1 MVKVAF
7 DTVESADGPAAAKGK
22 AGRKSKPTRK
32 SRWFLKTCGLLLTAI
47 AAAPSVLTLSG
58 SAPAV
63 LEKLHPKL
71 AHAVTFGNVQLH
83 WWAPVE
89 VTDLKVLDLGQPQAA
104 AGPEADSAVLCEAER
119 ISTIE
124 PLWQI
129 ALNAGRGT
137 GVVVRSPRLS
147 LIAEERGTNID
158 RTITEIFGKQHETA
172 AGRFP
177 FRVTIENGSVQLRSE
192 SLSSALDAA
201 YTSAAIESELTT
213 KPDPH
218 QKTLQQPVI
227 AEVTSISGT
236 FSTMDTS
243 RWLPAMKLSASIRQ
257 SDTQHV
263 AKRTSSRPT
272 RLAAGLDE
280 LTNDF
285 PDVPLEDLVG
295 TDASGD
301 ADAARIQIY
310 LQPNADDKGRQA
322 IQIGARDVDLRL
334 IQPFLSMLGIE
345 VLCHGMISGGVDAR
359 LAGAELTDGL
369 VGKIMLAGDNVRI
382 RQAAWAPDEWLPL
395 GTVNASGAIAMA
407 QDGLLIQDLNFSSSV
422 AKLTGNGEL
431 RHRQNSTDRTAS
443 QSQQVELTGNI
454 DMARVASSLPRT
466 LSLHEDVSIQNG
478 SLIFKAVASANAT
491 GDSGNSVSDTNSG
504 PQSGNWTLVTR
515 VDGLQAM
522 RDGKPINVDSSL
534 QLDAVG
540 PFAEGVPQ
548 LLRARLTA
556 GFGTIDCVPDG
567 AAWKISGLVQ
577 PTSLWE
583 SVQQFADVTQPGIR
597 GDVNFQ
603 SRVAMLPDGVALSE
617 LQLNSSDVRASSN
630 KLTIFPSNPVMSM
643 LDGNVHL
650 EGTGSALRTLMRPW
664 FDASVLAD
672 QAQVV
677 ANLTVSPQSE
687 ILLAVRVTP
696 AGVASI
702 SDRSFQTVS
711 QSRTQMTSAPASVFM
726 IDEAD
731 INLSMTASNEG
742 RQFRISNGTI
752 KLPGLV
758 SQVSGTV
765 SIPNDETLLDLT
777 ADTSYDLDLLSRRL
791 FAADSGLA
799 FSGQGRDVFKLNGN
813 PAVVFGDLQKT
824 TTGAAAARILEGSG
838 TLQWASAKILGL
850 SVGGAAVEATLEN
863 SLFRAGPLQC
873 ELNGG
878 RLNAMG
884 QYDLATSRLQ
894 LGAGSRVENVRL
906 NPELCREWLGFVA
919 PMLADT
925 ADVNGQLSM
934 RVERFL
940 WDLNA
945 PQNSDVS
952 GQLTIHEA
960 SATPGA
966 SFASLLQVVDLLR
979 QRDSADGSS
988 LKSLTLPEQT
998 VPVQVRQGY
1007 VIHDGL
1013 IMDLA
1018 GYRLKSAGA
1027 VGMNEQLQ
1035 ITLDVPLEKGT
1046 TGNIRTIK
1054 VPLRGSIKSPQPDT
1068 ASLIQNLGIQKLQEQ
1083 LGTDK
1088 IQQKLESEVDQTLN
1102 KQLNKLLDRF

>member
-7 DTVESADGPAAAKGK
+7 DTVESAGGPAATKGK
-22 AGRKSKPTRK
+22 AVKQSKPTQK
-32 SRWFLKTCGLLLTAI
+32 SRWFLKFCALLLMAFG
-47 AAAPSVLTLSG
+47 AAPTVLTLTG

-71 AHAVTFGNVQLH
+71 AHAVTFGDVQLH
-83 WWAPVE
+83 WWARVDI
-89 VTDLKVLDLGQPQAA
+89 TNLKVVDLSQLQAA
-104 AGPEADSAVLCEAER
+104 EVAGTDSAVLCEAER
-119 ISTIE
+119 VTTVE

-137 GVVVRSPRLS
+137 GVVVKSPRLN
-147 LIAEERGTNID
+147 LIADEQGTNID
-158 RTITEIFGKQHETA
+158 RTITEIFGKQQETT

-177 FRVTIENGSVQLRSE
+177 FRVTIENGSAQLRSE
-192 SLSSALDAA
+192 SLSPALDAA
-201 YTSAAIESELTT
+201 YTSAPIESDLNT
-213 KPDPH
+213 KPDPN
-218 QKTLQQPVI
+218 QKASLQPVI
-227 AEVTSISGT
+227 ADVTSISGT

-257 SDTQHV
+257 SNAQHV
-263 AKRTSSRPT
+263 AKRNPSRPT

-310 LQPNADDKGRQA
+310 LQPNADDKGRQT

-345 VLCHGMISGGVDAR
+345 ALCHGMVSGGIDAR
-359 LAGAELTDGL
+359 LAGAELSDGL

-382 RQAAWAPDEWLPL
+382 RQAAWATDEWLPL

-407 QDGLLIQDLNFSSSV
+407 QDGLLIQDLNFSTSV

-431 RHRQNSTDRTAS
+431 RHRQNATDRTAS

-454 DMARVASSLPRT
+454 DMARVTSSLRRT
-466 LSLHEDVSIQNG
+466 LSLHDDVSIQNG
-478 SLIFKAVASANAT
+478 SLIFRAIASANAT
-491 GDSGNSVSDTNSG
+491 GDSGNSLTDTGSG
-504 PQSGNWTLVTR
+504 AQSGNWTLVTR

-522 RDGKPINVDSSL
+522 RAGKPINVDSSL
-534 QLDAVG
+534 QIDAVG
-540 PFAEGVPQ
+540 PFPEGVPQ

-567 AAWKISGLVQ
+567 AEWKISGLVQ

-583 SVQQFADVTQPGIR
+583 TLQQFADVTQPGIR

-603 SRVAMLPDGVALSE
+603 SRVAMLPDGVALTE

-672 QAQVV
+672 RSQVV
-677 ANLTVSPQSE
+677 ANLMVSPQSE

-696 AGVASI
+696 AGFASI
-702 SDRSFQTVS
+702 SDSRFQTVS
-711 QSRTQMTSAPASVFM
+711 ESRTQLTSAPASIFV
-726 IDEAD
+726 IDEAE

-742 RQFRISNGTI
+742 RQFDISNGTI

-765 SIPNDETLLDLT
+765 AIPNNETLLDLT
-777 ADTSYDLDLLSRRL
+777 ADTSYDLDLLSHRL
-791 FAADSGLA
+791 FASDSGLA
-799 FSGQGRDVFKLNGN
+799 FNGQGRDVFKLKGN
-813 PAVVFGDLQKT
+813 PAVVYGDLQKST
-824 TTGAAAARILEGSG
+824 TSAAAAKILEGSG

-850 SVGGAAVEATLEN
+850 SVGGASVPATLEN

-878 RLNAMG
+878 QLNAMG
-884 QYDLATSRLQ
+884 QYDLASSRLQ
-894 LGAGSRVENVRL
+894 LGAGSRVENVRVT
-906 NPELCREWLGFVA
+906 PELCREWLGFVA
-919 PMLADT
+919 PMFADA

-960 SATPGA
+960 SATPGS

-979 QRDSADGSS
+979 QRDSADGSAS
-988 LKSLTLPEQT
+988 KSLTLPEQT

-1068 ASLIQNLGIQKLQEQ
+1068 ASLIQNLGMQKLQEQ
-1083 LGTDK
+1083 LSTDK
-1088 IQQKLESEVDQTLN
+1088 IQEKLESEVDQTLN
-1102 KQLNKLLDRF
+1102 KTLNKLLDRF

>member
-7 DTVESADGPAAAKGK
+7 DTVESADRPAATKGK
-22 AGRKSKPTRK
+22 AAKQSKSTGK
-32 SRWFLKTCGLLLTAI
+32 SRWFLKFSALLLIAI
-47 AAAPSVLTLSG
+47 AAAPSMLTLTG

-71 AHAVTFGNVQLH
+71 AHAVTFGDVQLH
-83 WWAPVE
+83 WWARVE
-89 VTDLKVLDLGQPQAA
+89 VANLRVLDLSQPQAA
-104 AGPEADSAVLCEAER
+104 AGPVADSAVLCEAER

-147 LIAEERGTNID
+147 LIADEQGTNID
-158 RTITEIFGKQHETA
+158 RTITEIFGKQHDTS

-177 FRVTIENGSVQLRSE
+177 FRVTIENGSAQLRSE
-192 SLSSALDAA
+192 SFFPALDAA
-201 YTSAAIESELTT
+201 YTSAAIESELAT

-218 QKTLQQPVI
+218 QKTVQQPVI

-257 SDTQHV
+257 SDAQHV
-263 AKRTSSRPT
+263 AKRNSSRPT

-285 PDVPLEDLVG
+285 PDVPLEELVG
-295 TDASGD
+295 TDTSGD

-359 LAGAELTDGL
+359 LAGAELADGL

-382 RQAAWAPDEWLPL
+382 RQPAWATDEWLPL

-407 QDGLLIQDLNFSSSV
+407 QDGLLIQDLNFSTSV

-443 QSQQVELTGNI
+443 PSQQVELTGNI

-491 GDSGNSVSDTNSG
+491 VDSGNSITDTSSG
-504 PQSGNWTLVTR
+504 SQSGSWTLVTR
-515 VDGLQAM
+515 VDGLQAI

-534 QLDAVG
+534 QMDAVG
-540 PFAEGVPQ
+540 PFAAGVPQ

-567 AAWKISGLVQ
+567 EAWKISGLVQ
-577 PTSLWE
+577 PTLLWE
-583 SVQQFADVTQPGIR
+583 TVQQFADVTQPGIR

-603 SRVAMLPDGVALSE
+603 SRVSVLPDSVALTE
-617 LQLNSSDVRASSN
+617 LQLNSSDVRASSQ

-643 LDGNVHL
+643 LDGDVHL
-650 EGTGSALRTLMRPW
+650 EGTGSALRTLLRPW
-664 FDASVLAD
+664 FEASVLAGR
-672 QAQVV
+672 AQVV

-696 AGVASI
+696 AGIAAI
-702 SDRSFQTVS
+702 SESRFQTVS
-711 QSRTQMTSAPASVFM
+711 QSRTQLTSAPASIFV

-850 SVGGAAVEATLEN
+850 SVGGAAVPATLEN
-863 SLFRAGPLQC
+863 SFFRAGPLQC

-960 SATPGA
+960 SATPGS

-979 QRDSADGSS
+979 QRDSADGSAS
-988 LKSLTLPEQT
+988 KSLTLPEQT

-1068 ASLIQNLGIQKLQEQ
+1068 AALIQNLGIQKLQEQ

-1088 IQQKLESEVDQTLN
+1088 IQQKLESELDQTLN
-1102 KQLNKLLDRF
+1102 KRLNK